1 MIAMEILLP
10 GLRSTFVNQWYLSRP
25 SECQTRLGG
34 PETTSRSRLMDYAA
48 LIAKELNLQVW
59 QVANTLAL
67 LAEGATIPFIA
78 RYRKER
84 TGEMDETV
92 LREVDH
98 RFTYLK
104 ELDERRAAILKS
116 IEEQGK
122 LTPELR
128 ARIEACAQKTEL
140 EDIYQPY
147 KPKRRTRATIAREA
161 GLEPLVRQLV
171 VRQSEGT
178 LTPEE
183 LAPEYVSEEKGVPVV
198 ATAVR
203 MACVILAEELSETLE
218 IRQGLRGQAEN
229 EGILRCE
236 ARKEWVGKRTKFEMY
251 YDFSEKVSTLPSHRI
266 LAIRRGEKED
276 VLRSQVEVDV
286 EQIGRASCR
295 E

>member
-1 MIAMEILLP
+1 
-10 GLRSTFVNQWYLSRP
+10 
-25 SECQTRLGG
+25 
-34 PETTSRSRLMDYAA
+34 MDYAA

-122 LTPELR
+122 LTPELK
-128 ARIEACAQKTEL
+128 ARIEACGQKTEL
-140 EDIYQPY
+140 EDVYLPY

-161 GLEPLVRQLV
+161 GLEPLARLLVERQG
-171 VRQSEGT
+171 EGS
-178 LTPEE
+178 LSPEE
-183 LAPEYVSEEKGVPVV
+183 LAPEYVSEEKGVPDA

-203 MACVILAEELSETLE
+203 MACDILAEELSEVLE
-218 IRQGLRGQAEN
+218 IRQGLRNQAQR

-266 LAIRRGEKED
+266 LAIRRGEKEE

-286 EQIGRASCR
+286 EPAV
-295 E
+295 

>member
-1 MIAMEILLP
+1 
-10 GLRSTFVNQWYLSRP
+10 
-25 SECQTRLGG
+25 
-34 PETTSRSRLMDYAA
+34 MDYAA

-116 IEEQGK
+116 IEEQEK

-140 EDIYQPY
+140 EDIYLPY

-161 GLEPLVRQLV
+161 GLEPLARQLV
-171 VRQSEGT
+171 ERQSEGA
-178 LTPEE
+178 LTPEGFAHARDAALVRE
-183 LAPEYVSEEKGVPVV
+183 VHIREMV
-198 ATAVR
+198 AANPG
-203 MACVILAEELSETLE
+203 LSLS
-218 IRQGLRGQAEN
+218 A
-229 EGILRCE
+229 
-236 ARKEWVGKRTKFEMY
+236 
-251 YDFSEKVSTLPSHRI
+251 SPRI
-266 LAIRRGEKED
+266 GANSGCQNGWP
-276 VLRSQVEVDV
+276 RSLT
-286 EQIGRASCR
+286 RWPP
-295 E
+295 